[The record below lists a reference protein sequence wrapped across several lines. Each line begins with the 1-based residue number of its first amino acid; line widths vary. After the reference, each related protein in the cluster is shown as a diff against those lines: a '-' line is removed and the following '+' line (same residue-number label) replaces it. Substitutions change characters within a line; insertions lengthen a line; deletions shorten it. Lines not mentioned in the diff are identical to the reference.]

1 MGQKINPIGFRVGVT
16 RDWESRWYAPKKQ
29 YRHTL
34 YEDYLIRRIIKQKWY
49 GAGISRIEIERAANI
64 VRIIIYAARPGQII
78 GRGGQGI
85 EEVNR
90 AVLKALHPN
99 KPELRIDVEDV
110 RNPDQDAQLVAENI
124 ASQLE
129 RRISHRRAIRQTLA
143 RAQRMNLRGI
153 KVMVAGRL
161 GGAEIARTEWDR
173 WGRVPLQTLRADIDY
188 GFATA
193 YTIYGTIGVKVWI
206 YKGDIPMSE
215 RRILLSSVTT
225 PESGM
230 PGEARRGAPSG
241 RPGDRPAGRRR
252 GGGGRR
258 RQGVAAAVDAAGAKA
273 VAAAGVAA
281 DPRAASH
288 AHPAHAAHPARLQ
301 PKRLPMS
308 EVNDYVDAETNEI
321 SQATTRTTQGRLQRR
336 TRTALRRLRAGGDG
350 TRMDYQPPDGS
361 GARRYRALPAPR
373 RQNLVPYLPR

>member
-1 MGQKINPIGFRVGVT
+1 MGQKIHPIGFRIGIT
-16 RDWESRWYAPKKQ
+16 EDWRSRWYAPKKQ

-34 YEDYLIRRIIKQKWY
+34 YEDYLIRRTIKEKWY
-49 GAGISRIEIERAANI
+49 SAGISRIEIERAANI
-64 VRIIIYAARPGQII
+64 VRVIIYAARPGQVI

-85 EEVNR
+85 EEVTR
-90 AVLKALHPN
+90 AVYKALHPN

-153 KVMVAGRL
+153 KVMVSGRL

-173 WGRVPLQTLRADIDY
+173 WGRVPLQTLRAEIDY
-188 GFATA
+188 GFAVA

-225 PESGM
+225 PESAAPSEVRRAVRTGVAGRGGDERQ
-230 PGEARRGAPSG
+230 PGRRRRG
-241 RPGDRPAGRRR
+241 R
-252 GGGGRR
+252 GGGGRSGTGGR
-258 RQGVAAAVDAAGAKA
+258 GGGGRGAKS
-273 VAAAGVAA
+273 
-281 DPRAASH
+281 P
-288 AHPAHAAHPARLQ
+288 Q
-301 PKRLPMS
+301 P
-308 EVNDYVDAETNEI
+308 ET
-321 SQATTRTTQGRLQRR
+321 SST
-336 TRTALRRLRAGGDG
+336 
-350 TRMDYQPPDGS
+350 PP
-361 GARRYRALPAPR
+361 PIVETP
-373 RQNLVPYLPR
+373 VEE

>member
-34 YEDYLIRRIIKQKWY
+34 YEDYLIRRTIKQRWY

-173 WGRVPLQTLRADIDY
+173 WGRVPLQTLRAEIDY

-206 YKGDIPMSE
+206 YKRDIPMSE

-241 RPGDRPAGRRR
+241 RPGDRPGGRRR
-252 GGGGRR
+252 QGGGGRR
-258 RQGVAAAVDAAGAKA
+258 RQGG
-273 VAAAGVAA
+273 GG
-281 DPRAASH
+281 R
-288 AHPAHAAHPARLQ
+288 R
-301 PKRLPMS
+301 R
-308 EVNDYVDAETNEI
+308 
-321 SQATTRTTQGRLQRR
+321 QG
-336 TRTALRRLRAGGDG
+336 GGDG
-350 TRMDYQPPDGS
+350 RPPR
-361 GARRYRALPAPR
+361 GASRAPGAPGTP
-373 RQNLVPYLPR
+373 VAPPTETPIED

>member
-1 MGQKINPIGFRVGVT
+1 MGQKIHPVGFRVGIT

-29 YRHTL
+29 YRHL
-34 YEDYLIRRIIKQKWY
+34 VYEDYLIRTTLKKKY
-49 GAGISRIEIERAANI
+49 YSAGISRIEIERAANI
-64 VRIIIYAARPGQII
+64 LRVIIYAARPGQII

-85 EEVNR
+85 EEAHQAIYRV
-90 AVLKALHPN
+90 LHPH

-110 RNPDQDAQLVAENI
+110 RNPDADAQLVAENI

-129 RRISHRRAIRQTLA
+129 RRISHRRAIRQTIA

-173 WGRVPLQTLRADIDY
+173 YGRVPLQTLRADIDY

-225 PESGM
+225 PESAITT
-230 PGEARRGAPSG
+230 EATRTTRRRGAGGGAPPTG
-241 RPGDRPAGRRR
+241 AQRRRR
-252 GGGGRR
+252 GGRGGRPQGGR
-258 RQGVAAAVDAAGAKA
+258 GGGRPGRQKNQS
-273 VAAAGVAA
+273 
-281 DPRAASH
+281 SH
-288 AHPAHAAHPARLQ
+288 PQ
-301 PKRLPMS
+301 
-308 EVNDYVDAETNEI
+308 ETPVEE
-321 SQATTRTTQGRLQRR
+321 
-336 TRTALRRLRAGGDG
+336 
-350 TRMDYQPPDGS
+350 
-361 GARRYRALPAPR
+361 
-373 RQNLVPYLPR
+373 

>member
-34 YEDYLIRRIIKQKWY
+34 YEDYLIRRVIKQRWY

-230 PGEARRGAPSG
+230 PGEARRGAPGG

-258 RQGVAAAVDAAGAKA
+258 RQGGGGGGGRSGRQGGGGGGGGRPPRGESRPPSARSAPSAPATETP
-273 VAAAGVAA
+273 A
-281 DPRAASH
+281 D
-288 AHPAHAAHPARLQ
+288 
-301 PKRLPMS
+301 
-308 EVNDYVDAETNEI
+308 E
-321 SQATTRTTQGRLQRR
+321 
-336 TRTALRRLRAGGDG
+336 
-350 TRMDYQPPDGS
+350 
-361 GARRYRALPAPR
+361 
-373 RQNLVPYLPR
+373 

>member
-34 YEDYLIRRIIKQKWY
+34 YEDYLIRRTIKNRWY
-49 GAGISRIEIERAANI
+49 SAGISRIEIERAANI

-90 AVLKALHPN
+90 AVLKALRPHT
-99 KPELRIDVEDV
+99 PELRIDVEDV
-110 RNPDQDAQLVAENI
+110 RSPDQDAQLVAENI

-161 GGAEIARTEWDR
+161 GGAEIARTEWNR
-173 WGRVPLQTLRADIDY
+173 WGRVPLQTLRSDIDY

-225 PESGM
+225 PESAM
-230 PGEARRGAPSG
+230 PNEMRRGAPGG
-241 RPGDRPAGRRR
+241 RPGDRPGGRRR

-258 RQGVAAAVDAAGAKA
+258 RGGGGGGRQGEG
-273 VAAAGVAA
+273 
-281 DPRAASH
+281 
-288 AHPAHAAHPARLQ
+288 
-301 PKRLPMS
+301 
-308 EVNDYVDAETNEI
+308 
-321 SQATTRTTQGRLQRR
+321 
-336 TRTALRRLRAGGDG
+336 
-350 TRMDYQPPDGS
+350 GS
-361 GARRYRALPAPR
+361 GRPPRGGSRAPSTPPTETP
-373 RQNLVPYLPR
+373 VEE

>member
-1 MGQKINPIGFRVGVT
+1 MGQKINPIGFRVGIT

-29 YRHTL
+29 YRQL
-34 YEDYLIRRIIKQKWY
+34 VYEDYLIRRTIKERWY

-85 EEVNR
+85 EEVSR
-90 AVLKALHPN
+90 AVLKAIHPN

-129 RRISHRRAIRQTLA
+129 RRVSHRRAMRQAIA
-143 RAQRMNLRGI
+143 RAQRLNVRGI

-206 YKGDIPMSE
+206 YKGDLQPSE
-215 RRILLSSVTT
+215 RPVLLSSVTT
-225 PESGM
+225 PESALPSEM
-230 PGEARRGAPSG
+230 RRGAPG
-241 RPGDRPAGRRR
+241 ARVAERAAGRRR
-252 GGGGRR
+252 RGGRR
-258 RQGVAAAVDAAGAKA
+258 RQASKRQGESGGKSARGET
-273 VAAAGVAA
+273 
-281 DPRAASH
+281 RAANTSS
-288 AHPAHAAHPARLQ
+288 APAT
-301 PKRLPMS
+301 
-308 EVNDYVDAETNEI
+308 ETPIDE
-321 SQATTRTTQGRLQRR
+321 
-336 TRTALRRLRAGGDG
+336 
-350 TRMDYQPPDGS
+350 
-361 GARRYRALPAPR
+361 
-373 RQNLVPYLPR
+373 

>member
-16 RDWESRWYAPKKQ
+16 SNWESRWYAPKKQ

-34 YEDYLIRRIIKQKWY
+34 YEDYLIRRTIKKRWY
-49 GAGISRIEIERAANI
+49 SAGISRIEIERAANI

-129 RRISHRRAIRQTLA
+129 RRISHRRAIRQTIA
-143 RAQRMNLRGI
+143 RAQRSNLRGI

-173 WGRVPLQTLRADIDY
+173 WGRVPLQTLRAEIDY

-206 YKGDIPMSE
+206 YKGDIPMTE

-225 PESGM
+225 PESAL
-230 PGEARRGAPSG
+230 PGEARRGAPG
-241 RPGDRPAGRRR
+241 RGGERKPARRRR
-252 GGGGRR
+252 GGGGRGRQGGGRR
-258 RQGVAAAVDAAGAKA
+258 RQSGGTSTETRAPKPP
-273 VAAAGVAA
+273 AA
-281 DPRAASH
+281 DTPT
-288 AHPAHAAHPARLQ
+288 
-301 PKRLPMS
+301 
-308 EVNDYVDAETNEI
+308 EE
-321 SQATTRTTQGRLQRR
+321 
-336 TRTALRRLRAGGDG
+336 
-350 TRMDYQPPDGS
+350 
-361 GARRYRALPAPR
+361 
-373 RQNLVPYLPR
+373 